1 MELIALSQAIVT
13 QVIVEGSTIVT
24 SQSNGHIYIFKSINE
39 KPIIIENERG
49 VWALA
54 ASKKGMASG
63 DIAGKLRVWDLETGV
78 CIATLEGHTAAIRAI
93 HLLDDST
100 LITTSKDNTLRHWD
114 LSMRSCIR
122 VFAGHE
128 KGVHCSV
135 VHGEFLV
142 SGSHDNTARVWDIN
156 DGKCLLVLEGHRGP
170 VYAVAFD
177 GKSLATGSTDST
189 IRIWDPVSGACKA
202 VLESHGKLVGL
213 LVLRG
218 ELLVSGG
225 ADGVVCVWNVKEL
238 TLIHMFS
245 AHDGVVASLAVDN
258 SIIVSGGV
266 DGAKIWDLA
275 DMALLKHFN
284 VGGSIDALAL
294 CGKKACMKG
303 LRGFNKTPAS
313 SNNTVR
319 QLTPPETK
327 RVILST
333 VQLIPDITFTPHFFP
348 GKTMALRIG
357 TTLRGS
363 KYSFRLVEKL
373 GDKTVFSSVFKAEV
387 LPGIQALLP
396 KNRWAVVKSADL
408 ENETQMDSLVKE
420 YKYYRK
426 PSIESST
433 NFRKLCDVIHVPTGW
448 TAQKPFCLA
457 FEWMDTTLAEVPLEE
472 HMKDPGLVANIV
484 KVCLEAFVELE
495 KEHLV
500 YSDLKPANVL
510 LSNVDGLFEVK
521 LGDLGLAGPEGG
533 NARWVQPEAFRAFRK
548 ILQRLDPN
556 ILGNADNIDKTL
568 NPSMAWCL
576 AKIILLF
583 DPSCSSIPPP
593 SDADKTLQAYLKLAQ
608 NLTKTQAGE
617 DSDELLLQIPPF
629 EVWADLAA
637 DAGIP
642 KVVLDMIRLLAIPNP
657 RNRPSALQAL
667 QSPEYKALQE
677 AAAAYHNQVALLRS
691 DIR

>member
-54 ASKKGMASG
+54 ASKKVMASG

-258 SIIVSGGV
+258 SIIVRGGV

-294 CGKKACMKG
+294 CGKKVIAC
-303 LRGFNKTPAS
+303 
-313 SNNTVR
+313 
-319 QLTPPETK
+319 
-327 RVILST
+327 I
-333 VQLIPDITFTPHFFP
+333 
-348 GKTMALRIG
+348 RIG
-357 TTLRGS
+357 H
-363 KYSFRLVEKL
+363 
-373 GDKTVFSSVFKAEV
+373 KAFLNV
-387 LPGIQALLP
+387 
-396 KNRWAVVKSADL
+396 
-408 ENETQMDSLVKE
+408 T
-420 YKYYRK
+420 
-426 PSIESST
+426 
-433 NFRKLCDVIHVPTGW
+433 
-448 TAQKPFCLA
+448 
-457 FEWMDTTLAEVPLEE
+457 
-472 HMKDPGLVANIV
+472 
-484 KVCLEAFVELE
+484 
-495 KEHLV
+495 
-500 YSDLKPANVL
+500 DLK
-510 LSNVDGLFEVK
+510 
-521 LGDLGLAGPEGG
+521 
-533 NARWVQPEAFRAFRK
+533 
-548 ILQRLDPN
+548 
-556 ILGNADNIDKTL
+556 
-568 NPSMAWCL
+568 
-576 AKIILLF
+576 
-583 DPSCSSIPPP
+583 
-593 SDADKTLQAYLKLAQ
+593 
-608 NLTKTQAGE
+608 
-617 DSDELLLQIPPF
+617 
-629 EVWADLAA
+629 
-637 DAGIP
+637 
-642 KVVLDMIRLLAIPNP
+642 
-657 RNRPSALQAL
+657 
-667 QSPEYKALQE
+667 
-677 AAAAYHNQVALLRS
+677 
-691 DIR
+691 